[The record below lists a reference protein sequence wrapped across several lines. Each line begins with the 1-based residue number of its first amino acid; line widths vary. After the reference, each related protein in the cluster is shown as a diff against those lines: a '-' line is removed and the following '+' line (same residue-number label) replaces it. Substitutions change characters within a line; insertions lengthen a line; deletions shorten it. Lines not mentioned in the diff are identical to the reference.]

1 MVDGFMSYP
10 TYYIIGRSDKWHD
23 YRNALNQLVGAPL
36 AGPALLL
43 PIISLPVIWLRPSA
57 VPKIAVIISVLLI
70 WTSEILTVKLVWPI
84 HGQLIKAYPHAVDR
98 LIFMD
103 HWVRKS
109 IQTINIAVVF
119 YILYKAVKK

>member
-1 MVDGFMSYP
+1 MVFTFCIWSILRLRAGMVDGFMSYP

-84 HGQLIKAYPHAVDR
+84 HGQLIKVYRCR
-98 LIFMD
+98 LQ
-103 HWVRKS
+103 S
-109 IQTINIAVVF
+109 IG
-119 YILYKAVKK
+119 